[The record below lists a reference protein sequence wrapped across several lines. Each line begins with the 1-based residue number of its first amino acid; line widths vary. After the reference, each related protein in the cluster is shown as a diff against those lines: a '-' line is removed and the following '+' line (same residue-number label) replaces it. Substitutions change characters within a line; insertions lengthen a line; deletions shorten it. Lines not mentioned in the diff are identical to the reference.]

1 MDCDGPKHSLVRD
14 LDGQFVGTHPS
25 EGSVIPFAELR
36 YNIFQTESLTLC
48 YSIQSTGLLTIAIAF
63 PQLGWPV

>member
-48 YSIQSTGLLTIAIAF
+48 
-63 PQLGWPV
+63 